1 MSEVFVARAERL
13 AARRVAG
20 EMVILSADDSSL
32 YVLNELGTILWE
44 AADGCTPL
52 RQIVERR
59 ICTEFEVDLAT
70 GLQDAEAF
78 LDRLAAHGI
87 VELSTAGASH
97 AAGAAADASGD
108 R

>member
-1 MSEVFVARAERL
+1 MSDVFVSRAGRL

-44 AADGCTPL
+44 AADGRTPL
-52 RQIVERR
+52 REIVDRH
-59 ICTEFEVDLAT
+59 ICTEFDVDLAT
-70 GLQDAEAF
+70 GLHDAVEF
-78 LDRLAAHGI
+78 LDRLASHGI
-87 VELSTAGASH
+87 VELSSAPP
-97 AAGAAADASGD
+97 AGAAAPGD